1 MRKIIYSMYQ
11 AQAWFFSLGNKFF
24 RVAPLLTAASVGLTI
39 ASQLLFLVSFLLP
52 LKVILLLGRETIP
65 GYFPDFMVALGR
77 ERLIVVLSVASVL
90 FYFSHLVFD
99 KLVARFSERGAEK
112 LVQRSRKI
120 AIFERQD
127 EVASKGYLRFS
138 QAFAGLCFTGV
149 CLCGMLLFYT
159 KLAFLILAYFLLFSI
174 VVVVL
179 CASSSAVRNKLED
192 GLGTLPKLM
201 SSLGFLI
208 TFSFIV
214 VDHLYLE
221 PVGVLVSVVSL
232 LLSRQLFSKAAN
244 VLKDTAELYQQ
255 QGMLR
260 ALFFH
265 AHVFLPEKKASGFAG
280 LVEKAGREKWMLESL
295 GAVMDTQQVRF
306 SSRWVSLGAPELL
319 CFVADVVSRD
329 GSERQILFKIF
340 DTSRSSQAL
349 HEASLLTQQRGLPAP
364 AFLGATTVAGMNCHL
379 FEVTGY
385 KMFVPDDES
394 SWPDTLVDFR
404 AQSLAWVP
412 APVLV
417 SSYLRS
423 RLQLVG
429 RLNVQSLDYLR
440 HLYEGDCDL
449 EPLDRLRE
457 LLPAIASMLGELP
470 LAFQLP
476 DIRPGMLWL
485 DAEGDLRLLH
495 WARWE
500 LEPVGFKWP
509 QTAQV
514 IEPALTL
521 LKTRR
526 NEISELSLNKALLA
540 ALCSGFEEN
549 YRKGSYDKAYRLVL
563 AILPVYAECRRGEV

>member
-1 MRKIIYSMYQ
+1 M
-11 AQAWFFSLGNKFF
+11 
-24 RVAPLLTAASVGLTI
+24 APLLTGAAVGLTI

-65 GYFPDFMVALGR
+65 SYFPDFMVAFGR

-90 FYFSHLVFD
+90 FYFSHLVCD
-99 KLVARFSERGAEK
+99 RMVTRFSDRGAEK

-149 CLCGMLLFYT
+149 CLFGMLFFYT
-159 KLAFLILAYFLLFSI
+159 KLAFLILVYFLVFSI
-174 VVVVL
+174 VVALLSAGSEVV
-179 CASSSAVRNKLED
+179 RDKLAD

-201 SSLGFLI
+201 ASLGFLI

-280 LVEKAGREKWMLESL
+280 LAERAGRDKWMLESL
-295 GAVMDTQQVRF
+295 TSVMDTQHVKF
-306 SSRWVSLGAPELL
+306 SSRWVSIGAPDLL
-319 CFVADVVSRD
+319 CFVADVAA
-329 GSERQILFKIF
+329 GEGGGRQILFKIF
-340 DTSRSSQAL
+340 DVNRSAQAL
-349 HEASLLTQQRGLPAP
+349 HEASLLTQQRALPAP

-379 FEVTGY
+379 FEITGY
-385 KMFVPDDES
+385 NVFVPDDEN
-394 SWPDTLVDFR
+394 SWRDRLVEFR
-404 AQSLAWVP
+404 EHSLALVP
-412 APVLV
+412 APALV

-423 RLQLVG
+423 RVQLVG
-429 RLNVQSLDYLR
+429 RLNVQSLDYLS
-440 HLYEGDCDL
+440 HLYEGERDL
-449 EPLDRLRE
+449 EPLVRLRE
-457 LLPAIASMLGELP
+457 LLPAIIQILGELP
-470 LAFQLP
+470 LAFHLP
-476 DIRPGMLWL
+476 DIRPNMIWL
-485 DAEGDLRLLH
+485 DADGNSRLLH
-495 WARWE
+495 WGRWA
-500 LEPVGFKWP
+500 LEPVGFNWP
-509 QTAQV
+509 QNAEM

-521 LKTRR
+521 LQTRR
-526 NEISELSLNKALLA
+526 HELSDLSLNKTLLA
-540 ALCSGFEEN
+540 ALCSGFEDN
-549 YRKGSYDKAYRLVL
+549 YRKGHYDKAYRLVL